1 VAVVTLVAALLAAPV
16 ALADDWWPHA
26 KDATWTYEWT
36 DSQYNATPTAEKVT
50 VKEQKGKS
58 FTLSWTTQDQ
68 GNGDDAITSIG
79 DMVFQEANAGL
90 LNTDWSSNPPP
101 SDFPILCPQLGGC
114 ANALSSTLYYLIWGT
129 RAPVLQEPLLQGVTW
144 NSSGGARGDVAS
156 TSTYDGRETVTVP
169 AFPDGI
175 EAAKVRTDVTQAGAL
190 GDPYG
195 SGVRTVWWVH
205 GVGPVKVVFEH
216 AGGGDAAV
224 TTSVLKSTNQQP
236 TPAPS
241 DANYFPLTKGT
252 KLAYRWTNSKH
263 LKKPSVQE
271 FVIDDA
277 VNLSARFTVKHRS
290 GPIKVA
296 GAYGYTQRLDGV
308 TNIWGITK
316 AATFAKFPPLGPSA
330 LPKDK
335 RRHFFTPFDLMDYGM
350 NPVLPAYPEPGATWA
365 TKSPSRDFSIYGVNG
380 STKILG
386 LQFVTVPAGTFQAL
400 AVQSTLEQPGFKF
413 GSGVRTSWF
422 VAGKGL
428 VKLVFRHGDR
438 SVSTV
443 ELLKK

>member
-1 VAVVTLVAALLAAPV
+1 MAVALVVAPV
-16 ALADDWWPHA
+16 ALAGDWWPHTGN
-26 KDATWTYEWT
+26 ATWTYEWT
-36 DSQYNATPTAEKVT
+36 DSQYNTTPTVEKVS

-68 GNGDDAITSIG
+68 GNGEDAITSIG
-79 DMVFQEANAGL
+79 DMAFQETNTGL

-101 SDFPILCPQLGGC
+101 TDFPILCPQLAGC

-129 RAPVLQEPLLQGVTW
+129 RSPVLQEPLLQGVSW
-144 NSSGGARGDVAS
+144 NSTGGARGDVAS
-156 TSTYDGRETVTVP
+156 TSSYEGRETVRVP

-175 EAAKVRTDVTQAGAL
+175 KAAKIRTEVTQAGAL

-195 SGVRTVWWVH
+195 SGVRKVWWVK
-205 GVGPVKVVFEH
+205 GVGPVKMTFEH
-216 AGGGDAAV
+216 AGGGDAAL

-236 TPAPS
+236 TAAPS
-241 DANYFPLTKGT
+241 DLNYFPLERGT
-252 KLAYRWTNSKH
+252 KVVYRWSNTKH

-271 FVIDDA
+271 FEIDDA
-277 VNLSARFTVKHRS
+277 ANLSARFTAKSRS
-290 GPIKVA
+290 GPIKLA
-296 GAYGYTQRLDGV
+296 GAYGFTQRLDGV

-316 AATFAKFPPLGPSA
+316 AATVAKFPPLGPSS
-330 LPKDK
+330 LPANK

-350 NPVLPAYPEPGATWA
+350 NPILPAYPVAGARWA
-365 TKSPSRDFSIYGVNG
+365 TKNPSRDFSIYGVHG

-386 LQFVTVPAGTFQAL
+386 TQRVTVPAGTFRAL
-400 AVQSTLEQPGFKF
+400 AVRSTLAQPGFAF

-422 VAGKGL
+422 APGKGL
-428 VKLVFRHGDR
+428 VKLVFRHRDR